1 MARVPPPFVGLRMY
15 RGREEHKVS
24 AEWWRNDDQMTAPAP
39 PNELEQRLI
48 DHIGRYGPITFEAFM
63 EAALYDEQLGY
74 YPSRRRQPGPA
85 PVGTDGDY
93 FTSPVTHPAFGALL
107 ALQLREMWQRLGS
120 PGEFVVVEM
129 GAGDGVLRSDITDYV
144 DRELPDFAK
153 AAQYVATD
161 LAPPAGSQSVAENDE
176 LPTGVT
182 GCVVSNELL
191 DAHPVNRFII
201 QAGSIKEIFVDYRD
215 GAFAEVV
222 GDVVEPEVEA
232 RVLPFVRSLPDS
244 YRGEVNLR
252 LGYWSDSVSATL
264 DRGFV
269 ITVDYGFDRPDL
281 YAPTRIGGSLRCYY
295 QHSLGQNPLRRI
307 GKQDITAHVDFTA
320 VDHTLLVNGF
330 GRVGNITQSEFL
342 TNLGI
347 EDFLSEVGERSAR
360 RDLARSEFEE
370 ETAGIGALIDP
381 KGLGRFRVAVHS
393 RGIAD
398 GLETTSGNEIERAQA
413 VTRAGLT
420 GLDGGPSLAI
430 GRAAPLLQTAT
441 ADHARLLR
449 AGNPF
454 SEPRPQNENMPTWE
468 QLFNDGP

>member
-1 MARVPPPFVGLRMY
+1 MTPP
-15 RGREEHKVS
+15 
-24 AEWWRNDDQMTAPAP
+24 TA
-39 PNELEQRLI
+39 PNELEERLI

-63 EAALYDEQLGY
+63 EAALYDEHLGY
-74 YPSRRRQPGPA
+74 YPSRRRQPGST

-129 GAGDGVLRSDITDYV
+129 GAGDGVLRTDITEYTE
-144 DRELPDFAK
+144 RELPDFAK
-153 AAQYVATD
+153 AMQYVATD
-161 LAPPAGSQSVAENDE
+161 LVPPAGSESVAGTDE
-176 LPTGVT
+176 LPTGIT

-201 QAGSIKEIFVDYRD
+201 QAGSVKEIFVDYRD
-215 GAFAEVV
+215 GTFVEVV
-222 GDVVEPEVEA
+222 QDVVEPEVEA

-264 DRGFV
+264 DSGYV

-281 YAPTRIGGSLRCYY
+281 YAPTRLLGSLRCYY
-295 QHSLGQNPLRRI
+295 QHTLGQDPLRRI

-320 VDHTLLVNGF
+320 VDHTLAVNGF
-330 GRVGNITQSEFL
+330 TRVANTTQSEFL

-347 EDFLSEVGERSAR
+347 EDFLSDVGERPLRKELSR
-360 RDLARSEFEE
+360 PEFEE
-370 ETAGIGALIDP
+370 DTAGIGTLIDP
-381 KGLGRFRVAVHS
+381 EGLGRFRVAVHS
-393 RGIAD
+393 RGAAS
-398 GLETTSGNEIERAQA
+398 GLEIKREQVAGHT
-413 VTRAGLT
+413 GLT
-420 GLDGGPSLAI
+420 GLDGGPSLAT
-430 GRAAPLLQTAT
+430 GHAAPLLQTAT

-454 SEPRPQNENMPTWE
+454 SQSRPQIENMPTWE
-468 QLFNDGP
+468 QLFSDEP